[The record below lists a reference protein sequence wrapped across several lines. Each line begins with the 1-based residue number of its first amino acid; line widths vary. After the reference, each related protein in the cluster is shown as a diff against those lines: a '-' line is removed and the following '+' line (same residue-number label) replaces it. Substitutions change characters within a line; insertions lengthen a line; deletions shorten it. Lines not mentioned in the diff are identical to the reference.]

1 MTKDKPRVLQRK
13 TIAQT
18 RIFHVEEL
26 DLEFSN
32 GTRTR
37 YERLVSS
44 PNGAVLIVPIRNDD
58 RVLLVREYAGGT
70 ERYELALPKGKV
82 EQGETLLDAA
92 QRELKE
98 EVGYGAREIEQL
110 ASLSIAPGYVQHI
123 THVLLA
129 RGLYPDKQPGDEPEP
144 IQVVPW
150 RLSDLDTLVER
161 DDFTE
166 ARSLAALYLAKRH
179 LEKKPR

>member
-1 MTKDKPRVLQRK
+1 MTKHKPRVLQRR
-13 TIAQT
+13 TIAKT

-26 DLEFSN
+26 DLEFPN

-44 PNGAVLIVPIRNDD
+44 PNGAVLIVPIRSDGH
-58 RVLLVREYAGGT
+58 VLLVREYAGGT

-82 EQGETLLDAA
+82 EPGETLSSAA

-98 EVGYGAREIEQL
+98 EVGYGARKIQRL
-110 ASLSIAPGYVQHI
+110 ASLSIAPGYVQHV

-144 IQVVPW
+144 IEVVPW
-150 RLSDLDTLVER
+150 HLSDLDALIER

-166 ARSLAALYLAKRH
+166 ARSLAALYLARRH
-179 LEKKPR
+179 LEKNPQ